1 MLTVSCA
8 LFLSI
13 KRIRCWTQK
22 KPPSLCY
29 QSGGLTIHGDILFE
43 AYASAP
49 HIDQQQRAVD
59 QGTLASPSQV
69 AAPKRALLMHGG
81 ETSEELNGEQVG
93 IVS

>member
-1 MLTVSCA
+1 MLTVSYA
-8 LFLSI
+8 LFLSVN
-13 KRIRCWTQK
+13 RIRYGRK
-22 KPPSLCY
+22 KATVPVLSEWWLNNPRRYSVRGFLW
-29 QSGGLTIHGDILFE
+29 
-43 AYASAP
+43 AS

>member
-1 MLTVSCA
+1 MLTVSYA
-8 LFLSI
+8 LFLSV

-22 KPPSLCY
+22 SHRLCVIRVVALSPRSY
-29 QSGGLTIHGDILFE
+29 SVRDLVR
-43 AYASAP
+43 AS

-81 ETSEELNGEQVG
+81 EANEELHGEQV
-93 IVS
+93 ISVS

>member
-1 MLTVSCA
+1 MLTVSYA
-8 LFLSI
+8 LFLSV

-22 KPPSLCY
+22 SHRLCVIRVVALSPRSY
-29 QSGGLTIHGDILFE
+29 SVRDLVR
-43 AYASAP
+43 AS